1 MKLKSATFK
10 QSVVT
15 TYLEW
20 KWNTIFQ
27 VNNLLGLLISISE
40 DSIMEQSLKLSN
52 FFYLPVTFY
61 WFHFISTFHQR
72 KIKKHLLKVS
82 NQLMT

>member
-52 FFYLPVTFY
+52 RFYLRVTFY
-61 WFHFISTFHQR
+61 
-72 KIKKHLLKVS
+72 
-82 NQLMT
+82 